1 MALVY
6 HNGRFI
12 PEDRIQK
19 ADAEA
24 LVLQQLRS
32 FLDANEPGLVRFLLN
47 TWQNQGKAITYKEL
61 REAIL
66 AGDIDPQVLE
76 DWMQDYA
83 RFVTKYMMPAWE
95 KAIATGAA
103 NLPVSSRGFS
113 FNPMA
118 DAVRAWTADHAAE
131 FITNVTTT
139 QIDGLRAVVRRAA
152 VLEHT
157 SVDDLARVIRPM
169 VGLSK
174 PQAEANMRY
183 FDNLIESGTSPKR
196 AQDLTTRYAAR
207 QHRNRAYSIART
219 EYATSYNVGAYEGT
233 KQAQAAGLMGETVKV
248 WCTADDERVCPICG
262 KMEKDTVDMDEEFD
276 IPGRAWST
284 RLTAPAH
291 PGCRCAIIY
300 YEIAPPTP
308 KNARVQLKS

>member
-12 PEDRIQK
+12 PEERIQK

-47 TWQNQGKAITYKEL
+47 TWQSQGKAITYKEL

-66 AGDIDPQVLE
+66 AGDLDPQWLE

-83 RFVTKYMMPAWE
+83 RFVTKHMMPAWE
-95 KAIATGAA
+95 KAIAVGAA
-103 NLPVSSRGFS
+103 NLAVSSRGWH

-118 DAVRAWTADHAAE
+118 DAVRAWTETHAAE
-131 FITNVTTT
+131 FITNVTST
-139 QIDGLRAVVRRAA
+139 QIDGLRAVIRRAA
-152 VLEHT
+152 VLDHT

-183 FDNLIESGTSPKR
+183 FENLLDSGMSEKK
-196 AQDLTTRYAAR
+196 AQDLSLRYAGR
-207 QHRNRAYSIART
+207 QNRHRAYTIART
-219 EYATSYNVGAYEGT
+219 ELATSYNVGAYEGT
-233 KQAQAAGLMGETVKV
+233 KQAQAEGLMGETMKI
-248 WCTADDERVCPICG
+248 WCTAFDERVCKVCG
-262 KMEKDTVDMDEEFD
+262 DLEGVEVGMDDNFD
-276 IPGRAWST
+276 GASSSWST
-284 RLTAPAH
+284 RKHPPVH
-291 PGCRCAIIY
+291 PGCRCAVIY
-300 YEIAPPTP
+300 EEIAPPTP
-308 KNARVQLKS
+308 K

>member
-1 MALVY
+1 MGLVY
-6 HNGRFI
+6 FNGRFV
-12 PEDRIQK
+12 PEEHIQK
-19 ADAEA
+19 TANKDR
-24 LVLQQLRS
+24 VLQLLRS

-47 TWQNQGKAITYKEL
+47 TWQSQGKAITYKEL

-95 KAIATGAA
+95 KAIAAGAA
-103 NLPVSSRGFS
+103 NLAVSSRGFS

-118 DAVRAWTADHAAE
+118 DAVRTWTENHAAE

-139 QIDGLRAVVRRAA
+139 QLDGLRAVVRRAA

-169 VGLSK
+169 IGLSK

-183 FDNLIESGTSPKR
+183 FDKLIESGTSPKR

-207 QHRNRAYSIART
+207 QHRHRAYTIART

-233 KQAQAAGLMGETVKV
+233 KQAQAAGLVGTMVKV
-248 WCTADDERVCPICG
+248 WCTADDERVCSICG
-262 KMEKDTVDMDEEFD
+262 KLEKDEVDMDQEFD
-276 IPGRAWST
+276 IPGRSWST

-300 YEIAPPTP
+300 YEIEPPAPQ
-308 KNARVQLKS
+308 NARVQLKS

>member
-47 TWQNQGKAITYKEL
+47 TWQSQGKAITYKEL

-83 RFVTKYMMPAWE
+83 RFVKIHMMPAWE

-103 NLPVSSRGFS
+103 NLSVSSRGFR
-113 FNPMA
+113 FNTMA
-118 DAVRAWTADHAAE
+118 DAVRTWTENHAAE

-139 QIDGLRAVVRRAA
+139 QLDGLRAVIRRAA
-152 VLEHT
+152 ALEHT

-169 VGLSK
+169 IGLSK

-183 FDNLIESGTSPKR
+183 FDKLIESGTSPKR
-196 AQDLTTRYAAR
+196 AKDLSIRYAAR
-207 QHRNRAYSIART
+207 QHRLRAFSIART
-219 EYATSYNVGAYEGT
+219 EYATAYNTGAYEGT
-233 KQAQAAGLMGETVKV
+233 KQAQAAGLMGTTVKV
-248 WCTADDERVCPICG
+248 WATGLDERVCSICG
-262 KMEKDTVDMDEEFD
+262 KMEKDEVDMDQPFN
-276 IPGRAWST
+276 IPGKSWST
-284 RLTAPAH
+284 TLYPPAH
-291 PGCRCAIIY
+291 PSCRCAVIY
-300 YEIAPPTP
+300 YEIAPPQ
-308 KNARVQLKS
+308 KNA